1 MVTIVQRR
9 QALSFVIIW
18 IAYASTYLLRKPLG
32 VIKADLGSV
41 HKLSRTQLGLLD
53 TSLLLP
59 YAVMQILLG
68 SCGDKFGPRLA
79 LTSCLIGSALSM
91 FSFGFWN
98 HLPIFAL
105 LLFLNGTSQATAWP
119 NCVKT
124 LGMWFN
130 DQQRT
135 TIFGFFG
142 TCTFGGGILGSAL
155 AVQLQSMYGPDMAYI
170 FLIPSLIVGGTGLVV
185 FMFIRS
191 PEELGMQIPGKEPI
205 SKSSSSSPVQTRSLS
220 YIQLWRLRMVPELS
234 WTNFAIKLVRYCMY
248 MWLPMYLFQALGYSK
263 LQAGLL
269 STVFEIGGVAGSAS
283 LGLIISRLFGGR
295 AVYGVALTVLGSTVF
310 LAAFHFTSHMGIPI
324 NCVFMFL
331 AGACNC
337 GPDPYLSG
345 SIAAEIGERE
355 NAQAAVS
362 GLINGFGSIGTVV
375 EGPVINLTP
384 PPPYSCFR
392 VW

>member
-1 MVTIVQRR
+1 
-9 QALSFVIIW
+9 
-18 IAYASTYLLRKPLG
+18 
-32 VIKADLGSV
+32 
-41 HKLSRTQLGLLD
+41 
-53 TSLLLP
+53 
-59 YAVMQILLG
+59 
-68 SCGDKFGPRLA
+68 
-79 LTSCLIGSALSM
+79 
-91 FSFGFWN
+91 
-98 HLPIFAL
+98 
-105 LLFLNGTSQATAWP
+105 AWP

-155 AVQLQSMYGPDMAYI
+155 A
-170 FLIPSLIVGGTGLVV
+170 GGTGLVV

-191 PEELGMQIPGKEPI
+191 PEELGMQIPGK
-205 SKSSSSSPVQTRSLS
+205 VQTRSLS

-234 WTNFAIKLVRYCMY
+234 WTNFSIKLVRYCMY

-375 EGPVINLTP
+375 EGPVIGWMVERYGWAGPFYFMITLSLVGTVCMFKAVTIDNKMKRAEFMG
-384 PPPYSCFR
+384 S
-392 VW
+392 VVSDEA